1 MTDSNQIFNIRV
13 VPRARLNKIVDDG
26 CGNLRVYTTAAPT
39 DGAANA
45 AVVKLLSEYW
55 DVPKTR
61 IKILRGATS
70 RTKVIQICN

>member
-1 MTDSNQIFNIRV
+1 MIDSNQIFNVRV

-26 CGNLRVYTTAAPT
+26 CGNVRVYTTAAPT
-39 DGAANA
+39 DGAANT

>member
-1 MTDSNQIFNIRV
+1 MNASKQTFNIRV

-26 CGNLRVYTTAAPT
+26 CGNVRVYTTAVPT
-39 DGAANA
+39 DGAANT

>member
-1 MTDSNQIFNIRV
+1 MTDSNQIFNVRV
-13 VPRARLNKIVDDG
+13 VVRAKMNKVVDDEH
-26 CGNLRVYTTAAPT
+26 GNVRVYTTAVPT
-39 DGAANA
+39 DGAANT